1 MGFYHNHA
9 IVLKQSVT
17 SVDFVFD
24 PTLNEITTDLCRD
37 YWSYSSPN
45 NYIAHV
51 EILCQ
56 SYGIS
61 YSLLFRTLSK
71 CQAYLD
77 DVHCEYCGRPY
88 QLDVLADIPYA
99 RSLRSWFC
107 EGCISFS
114 GGQITVSR

>member
-1 MGFYHNHA
+1 M
-9 IVLKQSVT
+9 SVNL
-17 SVDFVFD
+17 VFD
-24 PTLNEITTDLCRD
+24 PTLNEVIKDFCRE

-61 YSLLFRTLSK
+61 YSLLFSTLAK

-77 DVHCEYCGRPY
+77 DVHCDFCGRPY
-88 QLDVLADIPYA
+88 KLDVPADIPHA
-99 RSLRSWFC
+99 RGLDFWFC

-114 GGQITVSR
+114 GGQITVGR